1 MGARRGRRR
10 LRDAPGVR
18 ELSLRRFRGAPAG
31 THLQSRYATAFRPVA
46 LEAGTRVG
54 RYTISRLL
62 AQGGMAE
69 VYRADQELTKDI
81 TRPVAVKV
89 IRPEYSESADFR
101 EMFLDEARTACT
113 LSHPNIAQIYDV
125 GESDDGLLYMAM
137 ELVPGETLAT
147 INRALRDHHERFSD
161 EALFAIGIWTA
172 SALEAVHA
180 LKTEGGTV
188 GLVHRDVSPHNLLLS
203 TTGSLKLIDFG
214 ISKAATNRNLTMP
227 GVTKGKAGYFSPEQ
241 AMGKKLDGRSDLFS
255 LGVTLYKLASGETP
269 FDDHK
274 SHGDRHAALVRGQ
287 WQDLDEVFPGLP
299 QPFYDVV
306 RRSLMLKPEERFQT
320 AREMREALEKA
331 AFDSGF
337 RVGQS
342 VLLGYVD
349 HDGEITAMGGTRSSA
364 FPAITNAPSDV
375 YAKPKLATPAFSGQS
390 TTGLAPAAPA
400 KKTHNTERVP
410 AAKARHAP
418 KKAVL
423 LVSFAAAV
431 IIGVFGTLLMV
442 GGGGGGGPVQVE
454 PTKPPEAKKPTA
466 TKPVELAKPV
476 DEVKPPVDVVK
487 PVEPVKPTPEVK
499 KPVLVAKVNPK
510 QTEKPVETT
519 KPVEVVKP
527 PPVDEVIAE
536 GIGTIR
542 ISLNGDG
549 AGAKVVVRGA
559 KSFEDAPPLS
569 QKVPSGLYTVMVRLS
584 NGSLSPARR
593 VTVQPDAQS
602 RLTYDVGQQRWTD
615 R

>member
-1 MGARRGRRR
+1 M
-10 LRDAPGVR
+10 
-18 ELSLRRFRGAPAG
+18 
-31 THLQSRYATAFRPVA
+31 A

-101 EMFLDEARTACT
+101 QMFLDEARTACT

-147 INRALRDHHERFSD
+147 INRTLRDHGERFSD

-172 SALEAVHA
+172 SALEAVHS

-203 TTGSLKLIDFG
+203 TTGALKLIDFG

-255 LGVTLYKLASGETP
+255 LGVTLYKLASGSTP

-274 SHGDRHAALVRGQ
+274 THGERHAALVRGQ
-287 WQDLDEVFPGLP
+287 WQDLDATFPGLP
-299 QPFYDVV
+299 EPFYEVV
-306 RRSLMLKPEERFQT
+306 RRALMLKPEERYQT
-320 AREMREALEKA
+320 ARELREALEKA

-342 VLLGYVD
+342 ALLGYVD
-349 HDGEITAMGGTRSSA
+349 VDGEITATGGTRSSA
-364 FPAITNAPSDV
+364 FPAITASPTDA
-375 YAKPKLATPAFSGQS
+375 YGKPKLATPGPTGQS
-390 TTGLAPAAPA
+390 ATGLTPQAAA
-400 KKTHNTERVP
+400 RRDHNTERVP
-410 AAKARHAP
+410 AAKGTAP
-418 KKAVL
+418 SKKPFLIVA
-423 LVSFAAAV
+423 FAAAV
-431 IIGVFGTLLMV
+431 IIGVFGTLLLV
-442 GGGGGGGPVQVE
+442 GRAPEPVITIEPTTVQVE
-454 PTKPPEAKKPTA
+454 PVKPPTP
-466 TKPVELAKPV
+466 PVAKPV
-476 DEVKPPVDVVK
+476 VVVKPPDEAPLPVKPPVVEPKKPLVVKPTSK
-487 PVEPVKPTPEVK
+487 PVEPV
-499 KPVLVAKVNPK
+499 
-510 QTEKPVETT
+510 

-527 PPVDEVIAE
+527 PPPPVEVVIAE
-536 GIGTIR
+536 GTGVIR
-542 ISLNGDG
+542 VSLSGDDS
-549 AGAKVVVRGA
+549 GAKVLVRGA
-559 KSFEDAPPLS
+559 KSFESAPPFS
-569 QKVPSGLYTVMVRLS
+569 EKVPSGQYTVMVRLA
-584 NGSLSPARR
+584 NGNLSPSRR
-593 VTVQPDAQS
+593 VTVQPETQS
-602 RLTYDVGQQRWTD
+602 RLSYDVAQQRWTD

>member
-1 MGARRGRRR
+1 M
-10 LRDAPGVR
+10 
-18 ELSLRRFRGAPAG
+18 LRRSA
-31 THLQSRYATAFRPVA
+31 PVA

-69 VYRADQELTKDI
+69 VYRAEQELTKGI

-89 IRPEYSESADFR
+89 IRPEYSESQDFR

-147 INRALRDHHERFSD
+147 INRTLRDNNERFAD

-203 TTGSLKLIDFG
+203 ATGGLKLIDFG
-214 ISKAATNRNLTMP
+214 IAKAATNRNLTMP

-241 AMGKKLDGRSDLFS
+241 AMGKRLDGRSDLFS
-255 LGVTLYKLASGETP
+255 LGVTLYKLASGSTP

-274 SHGDRHAALVRGQ
+274 THGERHAALVRGQ
-287 WQDLDEVFPGLP
+287 WQDLDVVFPGLSE
-299 QPFYDVV
+299 PFYEVV
-306 RRSLMLKPEERFQT
+306 RRSLMLKPEERFQS

-342 VLLGYVD
+342 ALLGYVD
-349 HDGEITAMGGTRSSA
+349 VDGEITATGGTRSSA
-364 FPAITNAPSDV
+364 FPAITAPPSDV
-375 YAKPKLATPAFSGQS
+375 YLKSNLTQLPFSGAS
-390 TTGLAPAAPA
+390 TTGLSPASAAPN
-400 KKTHNTERVP
+400 KHNTERVP
-410 AAKARHAP
+410 AAKPQPTSKRLFLGIA
-418 KKAVL
+418 
-423 LVSFAAAV
+423 FAAAV
-431 IIGVFGTLLMV
+431 IIGVFGTLLLV
-442 GGGGGGGPVQVE
+442 G
-454 PTKPPEAKKPTA
+454 KPPEPDITIETPTVEVTPKVEPQKPQP
-466 TKPVELAKPV
+466 KPPPTVV
-476 DEVKPPVDVVK
+476 VKPPPVVVENPPDLDLTQPTKTEPKKPLVATVVK
-487 PVEPVKPTPEVK
+487 PKVEKPPEV
-499 KPVLVAKVNPK
+499 V
-510 QTEKPVETT
+510 

-527 PPVDEVIAE
+527 PPDEAIAD
-536 GIGTIR
+536 GVGTIR
-542 ISLNGDG
+542 ISLIGDDS
-549 AGAKVVVRGA
+549 GAKVVVRGG
-559 KSFEDAPPLS
+559 KNLEDAPPLS
-569 QKVPSGLYTVMVRLS
+569 SRVPSGVYTVVVRLG
-584 NGSLSPARR
+584 NGSLSPQWRGSVKPDEARK
-593 VTVQPDAQS
+593 
-602 RLTYDVGQQRWTD
+602 LTYDVATQRWND